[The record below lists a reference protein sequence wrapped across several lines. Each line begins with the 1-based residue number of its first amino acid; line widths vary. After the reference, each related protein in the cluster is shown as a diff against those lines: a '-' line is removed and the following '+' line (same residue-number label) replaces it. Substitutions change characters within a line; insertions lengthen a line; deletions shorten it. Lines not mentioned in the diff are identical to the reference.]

1 MVVLS
6 LKGSLDM
13 AGIGTTTTTPTTE
26 FRKRSKSRRIVFS
39 ERNYLTLR
47 ELGHTGDSFN
57 DVISKLLLIYRAYHE
72 QQQQQRLQQ
81 LVEGHQ
87 LHNKVEDEKEQE
99 LNNLPLYGHQN
110 KYGNYG
116 FSATPVF

>member
-13 AGIGTTTTTPTTE
+13 AGIGTTTTTTPTTE
-26 FRKRSKSRRIVFS
+26 FRKRSKSRRIVIS

-57 DVISKLLLIYRAYHE
+57 DVISKLLLD
-72 QQQQQRLQQ
+72 LQS
-81 LVEGHQ
+81 
-87 LHNKVEDEKEQE
+87 
-99 LNNLPLYGHQN
+99 LP
-110 KYGNYG
+110 
-116 FSATPVF
+116 